1 MKKGKIM
8 LAFMLVIALL
18 LGTQAYAQEG
28 DAVPEVSMT
37 MDTSAED
44 GTVNVGDTLQFT
56 LTAANP
62 GGMTDLGGSFLRF
75 RVSGTEDMTD
85 RVGNPQIQTKSEY
98 LTDPSNGNGIAV
110 LRVDSQITGEAK
122 AVVSMEI
129 TEDMKGKTLY
139 FQTDLC
145 PDFAEAEPFAQTD
158 VISVQVAD
166 ESIPSGNA
174 DLGVSAILY
183 DIDVNNDKI
192 VKGEAIP
199 AELKVTNTGDVPL
212 EYIYASIGYSQTGI
226 ENDEADMMPIGTFAY
241 LPENVTQPEDGVA
254 CIASLGA
261 GESVTLT
268 AFLTVP
274 ETYSEEDIVFTFM
287 AVSYGMEDFEETD
300 IPLAFGYVEMKGMV
314 AQEAAEEPDPGTENP
329 PAEDPDET
337 KPVKEETPKNP
348 ASDTK
353 KNDDAKST
361 QTVKAPKTG
370 ETASVAGL
378 AVVMLGA
385 MMVIGISAQR
395 KYK

>member
-1 MKKGKIM
+1 MKKGKLM
-8 LAFMLVIALL
+8 LALMLVIALL

-28 DAVPEVSMT
+28 DTAPEISMT
-37 MDTSAED
+37 MDAAADD

-75 RVSGTEDMTD
+75 RASGTEDMTG
-85 RVGNPQIQTKSEY
+85 RIGNPQIQTESEY
-98 LTDPSNGNGIAV
+98 LTDPSNGNGIAA
-110 LRVDSQITGEAK
+110 LRVDSQISGEAK
-122 AVVSMEI
+122 AVVSLEI
-129 TEDMKGKTLY
+129 TEDMKGKMLY
-139 FQTDLC
+139 FQADLR

-166 ESIPSGNA
+166 ESIPSGSA

-199 AELKVTNTGDVPL
+199 AELRVTNTGDVPL
-212 EYIYASIGYSQTGI
+212 EYIYASVGYSHTGI
-226 ENDEADMMPIGTFAY
+226 ENDEADMMPIGTFAH

-254 CIASLGA
+254 CIASLAA

-274 ETYSEEDIVFTFM
+274 ETYAEENIVFTFM

-300 IPLAFGYVEMKGMV
+300 IPLAFGYIEMNGMV
-314 AQEAAEEPDPGTENP
+314 AQEVIEEPEPGTENP
-329 PAEDPDET
+329 PAADPDET

-348 ASDTK
+348 VSDTK
-353 KNDDAKST
+353 KNGGTQST
-361 QTVKAPKTG
+361 QTAKAPKTG
-370 ETASVAGL
+370 DTVSMAGL
-378 AVVMLGA
+378 AAVMLGA
-385 MMVIGISAQR
+385 VMVIGISAQR